1 MITIDTK
8 HLKIGMYVFSLDRP
22 WEGTPFL
29 FQGFQ
34 IKNQKQILKLQEL
47 CHTVQI
53 DQEKSDKSLGAQSYT
68 TSSSKNATV
77 ASSKIVSFNDLY
89 TKKTPI
95 NRHVYQHVEKPFEEE
110 MAVARQVYVNTTT
123 SLQRVLN
130 DFRLSKE
137 VSPAEIKSC
146 VHGVIDGVMS
156 NPNAL
161 ALLSNLKSKQQ
172 DSVRHSL
179 NVCILSLLFGR
190 YLGLSIEQLNE
201 LGYAALLHDV
211 GEIKI
216 PQSILD
222 KHNRGLTPEEKKIM
236 ELHTQY
242 GAEILRKNP
251 EIPEI
256 AAIVAHSH
264 HERVNGKG
272 YPRGLKGAEIDLFSK
287 IVTIVDVY
295 EIVTN
300 NPGVKVQVTC
310 PGALKSIY
318 SLCDSYFDRDL
329 VEDFIKC
336 LGIYPVGSV
345 VELDSG
351 ELAIVITVKPDKHLL
366 PTIMIIRDSKGVPR
380 YPPQIINL
388 DNFKDPEGAPRLM
401 ITKVIDPESVGID
414 LSDYMIREVGI
425 GR

>member
-8 HLKIGMYVFSLDRP
+8 QLKIGMYVFALDRP

-34 IKNQKQILKLQEL
+34 IKSDKQILKLQEL
-47 CHTVQI
+47 CRTVQI
-53 DQEKSDKSLGAQSYT
+53 DQEKSDKSLAFQVNKTST
-68 TSSSKNATV
+68 TKSESP
-77 ASSKIVSFNDLY
+77 VSARILSFDDLY
-89 TKKTPI
+89 NKNKPMV
-95 NRHVYQHVEKPFEEE
+95 RHVYQHVEKPFEEE
-110 MAVARQVYVNTTT
+110 MAVAKQVYINTSTT
-123 SLQRVLN
+123 LQRVLE
-130 DFRLSKE
+130 DFKLSKE

-190 YLGLSIEQLNE
+190 YLGISIEQLNE

-216 PQSILD
+216 PQAILD
-222 KHNRGLTPEEKKIM
+222 KHHRSLTDDEKKIM
-236 ELHTQY
+236 EMHTQY
-242 GAEILRKNP
+242 GAEILRKNL
-251 EIPEI
+251 EIPDV
-256 AAIVAHSH
+256 AAKVAHSH

-272 YPRGLKGAEIDLFSK
+272 YPRGLKGSEIDLFSK
-287 IVTIVDVY
+287 IVCIVDVY

-300 NPGVKVQVTC
+300 NPGAKVQISC
-310 PGALKSIY
+310 PKALKSIY
-318 SLCDSYFDRDL
+318 SLCDSYFDREL

-345 VELDSG
+345 VELSNS
-351 ELAIVITVKPDKHLL
+351 ELAIVITVKPGKHLL
-366 PTIMIIRDSKGVPR
+366 PTIMVIRDSKGISR

-388 DNFKDPEGAPRLM
+388 DNFKDSEGVPKLF
-401 ITKVIDPESVGID
+401 INKVIDPESVGID
-414 LSDYMIREVGI
+414 LSDYMIREI
-425 GR
+425 

>member
-29 FQGFQ
+29 FQGFL
-34 IKNQKQILKLQEL
+34 IKNEKQILKLQEL

-53 DQEKSDKSLGAQSYT
+53 DQEKSDKSLARKSYIT
-68 TSSSKNATV
+68 PTKKSPNIAN
-77 ASSKIVSFNDLY
+77 FDDLY
-89 TKKTPI
+89 NKKTPVT
-95 NRHVYQHVEKPFEEE
+95 RHVYQHVEKPFEEE
-110 MAVARQVYVNTTT
+110 MAVARQVYLNTTT
-123 SLQRVLN
+123 TLQRVLD

-179 NVCILSLLFGR
+179 NVCVLSLLFGR
-190 YLGLSIEQLNE
+190 YLGLGIEQLNI

-222 KHNRGLTPEEKKIM
+222 KHHRGLTPEEKKIM
-236 ELHTQY
+236 EMHTQY

-256 AAIVAHSH
+256 AAKVAHSH

-272 YPRGLKGAEIDLFSK
+272 YPRGLKGPDIDLYSK
-287 IVTIVDVY
+287 IVCIVDVY

-300 NPGVKVQVTC
+300 NPGAKVQISC
-310 PGALKSIY
+310 PNALKSIY

-366 PTIMIIRDSKGVPR
+366 PTVMIIRDSKGIPR

-388 DNFKDPEGAPRLM
+388 DNFKDKDNSPRLM

-414 LSDYMIREVGI
+414 LSDYLIREVGI